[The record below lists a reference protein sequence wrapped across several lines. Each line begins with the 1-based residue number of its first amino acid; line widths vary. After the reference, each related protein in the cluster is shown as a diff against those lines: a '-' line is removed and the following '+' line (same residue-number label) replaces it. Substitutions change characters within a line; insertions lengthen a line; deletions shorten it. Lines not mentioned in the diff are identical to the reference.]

1 LSEFFCLDGISGAE
15 ALAIGFRTNLDGTPI
30 LGSEAE
36 LFPALLV
43 LPMGW
48 GWAFWFV
55 QRAHLEIIRRAGVPA
70 ERVAL
75 GGWPIPPVRDGP
87 IEIPYCD
94 NVTVVGLDAG
104 SVVALRDVV
113 LDAFRLAGFD
123 MHEITDVAS
132 SAVVLGGDLGGAVA
146 TSQRTLPKA
155 WTLRR
160 ALQWLARGPVVTGQ
174 QVEVFVG
181 HYVSACNWCRDGMP
195 VMRSLYTFI
204 QECYLLPTQL
214 WASARYEA
222 WIMSCLVPLLFSD
235 LTREW
240 SPVVTVGDAS
250 PYGLGVCE
258 RTLDVDVVRELGSWK
273 ERWRFKRLDPLEW
286 APRKKGPG

>member
-1 LSEFFCLDGISGAE
+1 MKLLVSFWAPGWIIPVRDAQLNHTRQRRCPCLAWRGRLCGWLRFWIPMLALLFWTSGTISSPMTIPTASGSKTAPCGLIKMCEFGRTVGSTSTSSAPFLSGACLGARAPAAGASLRFFVGKKGNKQRLVFDCRRTNQRFCHAPFTEIGCSEAFSSIEVPSGQCLYSASADVVSCFYQCGIPVELSEFFCLDGISGAE

-104 SVVALRDVV
+104 SVVAL
-113 LDAFRLAGFD
+113 
-123 MHEITDVAS
+123 
-132 SAVVLGGDLGGAVA
+132 
-146 TSQRTLPKA
+146 
-155 WTLRR
+155 
-160 ALQWLARGPVVTGQ
+160 
-174 QVEVFVG
+174 
-181 HYVSACNWCRDGMP
+181 
-195 VMRSLYTFI
+195 
-204 QECYLLPTQL
+204 
-214 WASARYEA
+214 
-222 WIMSCLVPLLFSD
+222 
-235 LTREW
+235 
-240 SPVVTVGDAS
+240 
-250 PYGLGVCE
+250 
-258 RTLDVDVVRELGSWK
+258 
-273 ERWRFKRLDPLEW
+273 
-286 APRKKGPG
+286 